1 MAKQDRV
8 LRDTSDITAVI
19 SVIEK
24 LSAGKAEEDLRKP
37 PETIKLI

>member
-24 LSAGKAEEDLRKP
+24 LSALTAKEDLRKP